1 MGVNCEQGNRKRFPC
16 SRLLKRSN
24 RGPASSDQ
32 LDNKNDHRYHEEQ
45 MYQSS
50 DGCAADAEAK
60 AQRPKHD
67 KNKNNGPKH
76 MFFSFLI

>member
-1 MGVNCEQGNRKRFPC
+1 
-16 SRLLKRSN
+16 
-24 RGPASSDQ
+24 